1 VAGVSEPVCVVAI
14 DGPAGVGKSTVARRL
29 ANDLGWAYLDTGATY
44 RLVTLA
50 ALETG
55 VSVDDEAALVDTI
68 RGLDARYATDGRVF
82 LSGVDVTAR
91 IRSDAVT
98 AAVPRVAARPGVRR
112 LVVEAQRRFAAQAG
126 RLVAEGRDTGTVVFP
141 EATVKV
147 FLDGDP
153 EVRAGRRHAQEG
165 GGGPVDR
172 VREALEQRDRMDRT
186 RAVSPLTCASDAWR
200 LDTTDMTLD
209 EVTQAVRSHVRS
221 RIPTASPD

>member
-1 VAGVSEPVCVVAI
+1 MAGVSEPARVVAI

-29 ANDLGWAYLDTGATY
+29 ADDLGWAYLDTGATY

-50 ALETG
+50 ALEAG

-98 AAVPRVAARPGVRR
+98 AAGPRVAARPGVRR

-153 EVRAGRRHAQEG
+153 EVRAARRHAQDG
-165 GGGPVDR
+165 GGTLDR
-172 VREALEQRDRMDRT
+172 VREALERRDRMDRT

-221 RIPTASPD
+221 RIPTVSPD